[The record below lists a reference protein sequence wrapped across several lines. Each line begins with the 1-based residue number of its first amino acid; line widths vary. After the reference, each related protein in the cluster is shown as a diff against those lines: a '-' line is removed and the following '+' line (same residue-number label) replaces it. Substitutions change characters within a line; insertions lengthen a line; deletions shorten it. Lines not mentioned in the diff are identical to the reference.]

1 MRFLENLNN
10 YNASVILSLALILF
24 TGFLMTRITK
34 KLKLPDVTGYLFA
47 GIIIGPYVLNLIPA
61 YVLSGMDFITDI
73 ASAYIAFGVG
83 KYFKLDTVK
92 AHGKKIVIITLCEAV
107 AAAFLTFA
115 VMYYGFRL
123 SFYFSLLLGAIASA
137 TASASTMMTIHQ
149 YHAKG
154 EMVDIVLEVI
164 ALDNVIALIAFSI
177 CSAVVSQMEGS
188 GGHMGFSL
196 FLLPVL
202 KNLLVIAAGGVC
214 GYLLKWI
221 ISVKRTKDHS
231 LILINAVI
239 FAIAGL
245 CSCMDVSPLLS
256 CMTMGMTYVNIRK
269 DKKIFKEVN
278 HFSAPVM
285 LLFFVLSGTKL
296 NIPMLIT
303 AGAVGMAY
311 FAVRIAGKYGGAYLG
326 CRLAGTDVSLKKS
339 LGLVVIPLTGV
350 SVGLA
355 ALGQRLLPEE
365 SGILLST
372 IILSSGILYEIVGPA
387 CAKAALELTHAIEK
401 K

>member
-177 CSAVVSQMEGS
+177 CSAVVSQ
-188 GGHMGFSL
+188 
-196 FLLPVL
+196 
-202 KNLLVIAAGGVC
+202 
-214 GYLLKWI
+214 
-221 ISVKRTKDHS
+221 
-231 LILINAVI
+231 
-239 FAIAGL
+239 
-245 CSCMDVSPLLS
+245 
-256 CMTMGMTYVNIRK
+256 
-269 DKKIFKEVN
+269 
-278 HFSAPVM
+278 VM
-285 LLFFVLSGTKL
+285 A
-296 NIPMLIT
+296 N
-303 AGAVGMAY
+303 
-311 FAVRIAGKYGGAYLG
+311 
-326 CRLAGTDVSLKKS
+326 
-339 LGLVVIPLTGV
+339 
-350 SVGLA
+350 
-355 ALGQRLLPEE
+355 
-365 SGILLST
+365 
-372 IILSSGILYEIVGPA
+372 
-387 CAKAALELTHAIEK
+387 
-401 K
+401 